1 MCTHIDPAKPIAH
14 RLRFNLDSM
23 EVRHRHGGG
32 AGSRSGA
39 HGGIVHQS
47 SASHDTLR
55 TRDVVALV
63 ACGLAIMMAL
73 QVRSHGRVCPRPRP
87 HH

>member
-1 MCTHIDPAKPIAH
+1 
-14 RLRFNLDSM
+14 M
-23 EVRHRHGGG
+23 EVRHRHGAAG

-47 SASHDTLR
+47 SASHDSLR

-73 QVRSHGRVCPRPRP
+73 QVRSHVRVSPRPRP
-87 HH
+87 DH